1 VDLYIYGMYG
11 ILGTQLT
18 IRENGMKEI
27 KLTYEEIRSLILL
40 VYLNVNSIDK
50 DLINIRCEND
60 DCYGFDSIEGARE
73 LERKLYVM
81 KRKARRRGAAIPR
94 WEKGRIKPN
103 GHGSVTVK

>member
-1 VDLYIYGMYG
+1 MYGMYG

-50 DLINIRCEND
+50 DLIKYDIEND

-81 KRKARRRGAAIPR
+81 KRIARRRGAAIPV

-103 GHGSVTVK
+103 GHGSVTIK